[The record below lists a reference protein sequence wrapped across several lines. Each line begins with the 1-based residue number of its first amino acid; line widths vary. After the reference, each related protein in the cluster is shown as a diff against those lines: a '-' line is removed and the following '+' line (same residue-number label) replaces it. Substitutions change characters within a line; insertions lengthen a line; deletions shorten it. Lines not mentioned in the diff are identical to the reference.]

1 MTDIVTHAAIAAQ
14 GDDLARPVVNAPTNA
29 TFKKTHKILCISS
42 SLSNRDDIRLL
53 EQLKTG
59 FQRTIKWNKYRSEMS
74 TQTKTDNLNY
84 LIDPRF
90 DKVDRLFV
98 LPFKL
103 VRTSFSTIKLKVEI
117 KDFNLLIDGKSFFHV
132 LVKNKETYYKN

>member
-1 MTDIVTHAAIAAQ
+1 MK
-14 GDDLARPVVNAPTNA
+14 VNAPTNA
-29 TFKKTHKILCISS
+29 TFKKNRHKILCISS
-42 SLSNRDDIRLL
+42 SLSNTDDIKLL

-98 LPFKL
+98 LTF
-103 VRTSFSTIKLKVEI
+103 RTSFSTIKLKVEI

-132 LVKNKETYYKN
+132 LVKNKGAYYKNQ